1 MGACELCGAEGVSTR
16 QAIVSQSKLECCNRC
31 IDSMSLVV
39 QRTAPKTESQS
50 QPESTVIGRGVSGV
64 DIMSKEEMELAHDFH
79 NRIRVSRK
87 EKGLSQEDLARKMN
101 VKIAVVQKAESGNRP
116 TDALLKKFTK
126 ELGVRLF
133 IESGPSNHTI
143 VSSEDNRKMTISDA
157 QNNNVTSDRANRAK
171 KKTRRLGVSRSGARS
186 RR

>member
-16 QAIVSQSKLECCNRC
+16 QAMVSQSKLECCIRC

-39 QRTAPKTESQS
+39 ERTVTRNESQS
-50 QPESTVIGRGVSGV
+50 EPESSVVGRGVSGV
-64 DIMSKEEMELAHDFH
+64 DIMTKDEMELAQDFH

-101 VKIAVVQKAESGNRP
+101 VKIAVIQKAESGNRP

-133 IESGPSNHTI
+133 VESAPSNHTI
-143 VSSEDNRKMTISDA
+143 VSSENDRKMTISDA
-157 QNNNVTSDRANRAK
+157 QNDNVKSERVNRAK